1 MMTKELSHKTSF
13 LVNRMNGLYEYA
25 NSKVQT
31 IMLLREIQNK
41 GDQGKT
47 HNLCSSQP

>member
-1 MMTKELSHKTSF
+1 MMTKELSHKTNF
-13 LVNRMNGLYEYA
+13 LVNRMNGLYEYE

-31 IMLLREIQNK
+31 IMLICVIGNK